1 MSCSLPPPIRRYHV
15 DERGIINADLNSTLL
30 YNALM
35 DSELEMLMIVGN
47 SFFYGVFIV
56 ADTLLIWRCFHVW
69 GRSRRIL
76 TALLV
81 CLFIETAL
89 FAGEIS
95 ISLVSRKLPS
105 VLEVVSAND
114 MQSAQALISFA
125 TTIISTFLIAYKIHK
140 LSTPSS
146 SSSRNLFK
154 HIVMILVESA
164 AVYSLSIL
172 VFAIFNLIPATDNL
186 HYSLSY
192 AKLCTQVIV
201 TVIGGMAPTILVA
214 RVALPRSDG
223 SFASTISHISGI
235 ETRNNL
241 PLSAE
246 ASATGETRAPHVM

>member
-1 MSCSLPPPIRRYHV
+1 MAQNLIIRYYA
-15 DERGIINADLNSTLL
+15 I
-30 YNALM
+30 
-35 DSELEMLMIVGN
+35 EL
-47 SFFYGVFIV
+47 
-56 ADTLLIWRCFHVW
+56 
-69 GRSRRIL
+69 
-76 TALLV
+76 
-81 CLFIETAL
+81 AL

-164 AVYSLSIL
+164 A
-172 VFAIFNLIPATDNL
+172 
-186 HYSLSY
+186 
-192 AKLCTQVIV
+192 
-201 TVIGGMAPTILVA
+201 GMAPTILVA